1 MNGYAVALFFH
12 LLSVLLATVA
22 ASLTLFAALR
32 VGAAASAPEAAQ
44 WVGFSE
50 KVVRAFPVAVLG
62 LLITGTY
69 MTHQR
74 WTWSVPWI
82 DAALVGL
89 ALLVVL
95 GPGVQRRRAVALKRE
110 LASSGMSPR
119 ARRLVHDPVAWTAKM
134 IEILL
139 VIAVVFVM
147 TVKPAGAECVASIVV
162 AMVAGVFA
170 AVPLWRSPRMEGA
183 ALAGQTPS

>member
-22 ASLTLFAALR
+22 ASLTMFAALR
-32 VGAAASAPEAAQ
+32 VRAATSAPEAAQ

-89 ALLVVL
+89 GLLVVL

-110 LASSGMSPR
+110 LESSGMSPR
-119 ARRLVHDPVAWTAKM
+119 TRRLLRDPVGWSAKM
-134 IEILL
+134 TEVML
-139 VIAVVFVM
+139 VLAVVFVM
-147 TVKPAGAECVASIVV
+147 TVKPTAAECGATIVV
-162 AMVAGVFA
+162 AVVAGVLS
-170 AVPLWRSPRMEGA
+170 AVPMWRAQGESE
-183 ALAGQTPS
+183 LVGQASS